1 MSGPDRPEPAAGP
14 EEEPTPGRRPPRAP
28 RRSPGEA
35 RRFPAWLAIPV
46 AAFGGWWAAEWPGA
60 LFGAVAGFFLWRAR
74 R

>member
-1 MSGPDRPEPAAGP
+1 MSADRAEPPAGP
-14 EEEPTPGRRPPRAP
+14 EDAEPKPGRRPARAP
-28 RRSPGEA
+28 RRTPGQA

-46 AAFGGWWAAEWPGA
+46 AAFGGWWAADWPGA